1 MGKINLGRVILG
13 GIVAGIIID
22 IIEYVLNAIV
32 LADRWNAI
40 IAAHNLPQFTTNAII
55 VFNIIGLVTGIA
67 AVWTY
72 AAIRPRFGE
81 GPSTAV
87 IAALL
92 IWIVSYLLPDV
103 AHAGSGLCGAGGDR
117 NRDTGWRVHL
127 QRIAQDEALG
137 ARQTDGAE
145 DIFRLSFASRR
156 GSTWGGEPALSRDVA
171 LTFQDFR
178 HRRDKMKTPVKL
190 AAAIIIG

>member
-22 IIEYVLNAIV
+22 IVEYVLNAIV

-40 IAAHNLPQFTTNAII
+40 MAAHNLPQFTTSAII
-55 VFNIIGLVTGIA
+55 TFNIIGLVTGIA

-81 GPSTAV
+81 GPGTAF

-92 IWIVSYLLPDV
+92 IWIVAYLLSDV
-103 AHAGSGLCGAGGDR
+103 GNELVGLYPMSVTLILVFVGLVEIVVATIAGAF
-117 NRDTGWRVHL
+117 
-127 QRIAQDEALG
+127 IYKE
-137 ARQTDGAE
+137 
-145 DIFRLSFASRR
+145 
-156 GSTWGGEPALSRDVA
+156 
-171 LTFQDFR
+171 
-178 HRRDKMKTPVKL
+178 
-190 AAAIIIG
+190 

>member
-40 IAAHNLPQFTTNAII
+40 VSAHNLPQFSMSAII
-55 VFNIIGLVTGIA
+55 AFNIIGLVTGIA

-81 GPSTAV
+81 GPGTAF

-92 IWIVSYLLPDV
+92 IWVVAYLLPDAGNAVLGLYTKSITLILVGVGLAEIVV
-103 AHAGSGLCGAGGDR
+103 ATVVGAFIYR
-117 NRDTGWRVHL
+117 
-127 QRIAQDEALG
+127 E
-137 ARQTDGAE
+137 
-145 DIFRLSFASRR
+145 
-156 GSTWGGEPALSRDVA
+156 
-171 LTFQDFR
+171 
-178 HRRDKMKTPVKL
+178 
-190 AAAIIIG
+190 

>member
-92 IWIVSYLLPDV
+92 IWIVSYLLPD
-103 AHAGSGLCGAGGDR
+103 AGNVVIGLFPMSLTLVLVCVGLVEIVIATLAGAF
-117 NRDTGWRVHL
+117 
-127 QRIAQDEALG
+127 IYKE
-137 ARQTDGAE
+137 
-145 DIFRLSFASRR
+145 
-156 GSTWGGEPALSRDVA
+156 
-171 LTFQDFR
+171 
-178 HRRDKMKTPVKL
+178 
-190 AAAIIIG
+190 

>member
-1 MGKINLGRVILG
+1 MGRINLGRVILG

-22 IIEYVLNAIV
+22 VIEYVLNAIV

-40 IAAHNLPQFTTNAII
+40 IAAHNLAQFTTSAII

-81 GPSTAV
+81 GPATAV

-92 IWIVSYLLPDV
+92 IWVVSYLLPDV
-103 AHAGSGLCGAGGDR
+103 GNAVIGLYTSSITLILVCVGLVEIVIATLVGGYIYR
-117 NRDTGWRVHL
+117 
-127 QRIAQDEALG
+127 E
-137 ARQTDGAE
+137 
-145 DIFRLSFASRR
+145 
-156 GSTWGGEPALSRDVA
+156 
-171 LTFQDFR
+171 
-178 HRRDKMKTPVKL
+178 
-190 AAAIIIG
+190 